1 MKQIYKRITAFLI
14 MVMVLF
20 SVHSVYGAEIEKEKD
35 WRLTTSVWQTTPVDN
50 GIVQTGTGKQ
60 IAVHYKSF
68 YIYISQDENQ
78 VRFTGQGGPTV
89 RYWSIGPGIERVI
102 GKNLKLFIDVG
113 WYEPNFD
120 RMEDLI
126 PANSDPF
133 SEGLCRYMNQYLA
146 PDTSYPAWDNYSLT
160 YHGGLGA
167 KVGFTFEIPVTS
179 WMNFEINA
187 NYRYLKFLEHVQGKH
202 NLDHPGQSAEFWAAS
217 YWTIRYDRDFSAF
230 MIGGSINIPF

>member
-1 MKQIYKRITAFLI
+1 MSITPPRAAVVGLMI
-14 MVMVLF
+14 NTNEADELTRM
-20 SVHSVYGAEIEKEKD
+20 SAYCAEKD
-35 WRLTTSVWQTTPVDN
+35 S
-50 GIVQTGTGKQ
+50 
-60 IAVHYKSF
+60 
-68 YIYISQDENQ
+68 
-78 VRFTGQGGPTV
+78 
-89 RYWSIGPGIERVI
+89 
-102 GKNLKLFIDVG
+102 
-113 WYEPNFD
+113 NFD

-202 NLDHPGQSAEFWAAS
+202 NLDHPGQSAEFWAAN